1 MDFQHPRIY
10 FHKWNFHLKKKSW
23 QNHGLFKENPFGRPK
38 QTSINLWSP
47 PRSHFLPQLLPPGSG
62 EEKES
67 GRCFCVFS
75 LFVFVFKFI
84 FLSSHCIPNVWI
96 SDFLHLM
103 DGRIH
108 LRIAFIALLG
118 HFCKKATGS
127 VSLACRT
134 SRWPSLRLFP
144 PQSEQVNPLEVEKFH
159 SKCPGQSQSSVRIHY
174 GRFVGR
180 MVWYR
185 YQNQAAQK
193 HASYLTQSL
202 HLLHIE
208 GNLPQLLWCEG
219 LSA

>member
-1 MDFQHPRIY
+1 MAFLRRILSEGQNKHPSTCGAHHEVISFRNY
-10 FHKWNFHLKKKSW
+10 FHLDPAKKRKV
-23 QNHGLFKENPFGRPK
+23 NPQFA
-38 QTSINLWSP
+38 
-47 PRSHFLPQLLPPGSG
+47 
-62 EEKES
+62 
-67 GRCFCVFS
+67 

-84 FLSSHCIPNVWI
+84 FLSHCIPNVWI

-118 HFCKKATGS
+118 HFRKKATGS

-180 MVWYR
+180 MVWSR